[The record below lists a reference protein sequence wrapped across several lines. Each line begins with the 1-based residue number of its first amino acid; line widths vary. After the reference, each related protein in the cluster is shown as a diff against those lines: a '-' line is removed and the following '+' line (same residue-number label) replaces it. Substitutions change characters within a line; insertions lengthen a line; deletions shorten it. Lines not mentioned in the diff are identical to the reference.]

1 MRIGIGVALMAMIV
15 LPAPGAWGHG
25 LSAFAR
31 PESER
36 AIAKVTQEAIWAHVS
51 ARPYTPKHVP
61 EALRRPAGV
70 FVTLSRRGVTRGCW
84 GTVTP
89 RGLDAAH
96 EVATNA
102 VKALSLDYRQRP
114 IQPSEL
120 PELVAH
126 VSLIG
131 ELRPVS
137 GPEEIQPRRF
147 GLLVSGAGKGGV
159 LLPGEAATARWAIET
174 CRRKA
179 GLRPKERASMY
190 QFETVVVGPVPLK
203 PPASQSPISTQS
215 IRSPIASPLPGGGEG

>member
-1 MRIGIGVALMAMIV
+1 MRIGIGVVLMGMIV
-15 LPAPGAWGHG
+15 LQAPGAWGHG

-31 PESER
+31 PEAER

-51 ARPYTPKHVP
+51 ARPYAPKQVP

-70 FVTLSRRGVTRGCW
+70 FVTISRRGVTRGCW

-96 EVATNA
+96 ELATNA

-120 PELVAH
+120 PDLVAH

-131 ELRPVS
+131 DLMPVS
-137 GPEEIQPRRF
+137 APEEVQPRRF
-147 GLLVSGAGKGGV
+147 GLLVAGPGKGGV

-190 QFETVVVGPVPLK
+190 QFETVVVGPIPLK
-203 PPASQSPISTQS
+203 PPSARPPVSTQS
-215 IRSPIASPLPGGGEG
+215 IHPPIASPLPGGG

>member
-1 MRIGIGVALMAMIV
+1 MRIWIGAVLMGMH
-15 LPAPGAWGHG
+15 LFTAPVAWGRG
-25 LSAFAR
+25 LSEFAR
-31 PESER
+31 PPVEA
-36 AIAKVTQEAIWAHVS
+36 AIARVTQEAIWAHVS
-51 ARPYTPKHVP
+51 GRAYTVSEVP

-70 FVTLSRRGVTRGCW
+70 FVTISRQGATRGCW

-89 RGLDAAH
+89 RSLDAAR
-96 EVATNA
+96 EVAVNA

-131 ELRPVS
+131 ALVSVS
-137 GPEEIQPRRF
+137 GPAEIQPRRF
-147 GLLVSGAGKGGV
+147 GLLVAGVGKGGV
-159 LLPGEAATARWAIET
+159 ILPGEAATARWAIET

-190 QFETVVVGPVPLK
+190 QFETVVVGPIPLK
-203 PPASQSPISTQS
+203 PPAS
-215 IRSPIASPLPGGGEG
+215 

>member
-1 MRIGIGVALMAMIV
+1 MRVGIGVLLMAMIV
-15 LPAPGAWGHG
+15 LPAPGAWGRG

-36 AIAKVTQEAIWAHVS
+36 AIARVTQEAIWAHVA
-51 ARPYTPKHVP
+51 ARPYAPKAVP

-70 FVTLSRRGVTRGCW
+70 FVTISRRGVTRGCW

-96 EVATNA
+96 EVAANA

-131 ELRPVS
+131 DLLPVS

-179 GLRPKERASMY
+179 GLRPKARASMY
-190 QFETVVVGPVPLK
+190 QFETVVVGPIPLK
-203 PPASQSPISTQS
+203 PPPTPSSHAL
-215 IRSPIASPLPGGGEG
+215 RSPVAATPR